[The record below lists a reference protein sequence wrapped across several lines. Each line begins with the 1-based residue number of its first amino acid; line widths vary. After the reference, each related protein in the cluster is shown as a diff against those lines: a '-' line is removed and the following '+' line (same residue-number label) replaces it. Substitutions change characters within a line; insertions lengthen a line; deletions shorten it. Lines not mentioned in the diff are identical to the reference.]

1 MDRKSLV
8 KHSVQRY
15 EKNGNSRTPA
25 GKNCISGGEICGD
38 AALSEVHSAGRCAP
52 QPSGCECPAQ
62 YSIARGL
69 SRFCFCGFV
78 GRGFAFA
85 VSLAAVLLAAGRS
98 VCGRGRGAECDPG
111 AGAEAVR
118 RFVSGPC
125 GDLLRAAATAGRSR
139 PRSRFRASS
148 RAPAP
153 SRAQASAFEYSE
165 NSQPKRSMSMLSI
178 SSARSASPT
187 MRSRIVSSDSGVM
200 SERWMR

>member
-1 MDRKSLV
+1 MPHCPR
-8 KHSVQRY
+8 RI
-15 EKNGNSRTPA
+15 GP
-25 GKNCISGGEICGD
+25 
-38 AALSEVHSAGRCAP
+38 GRCAP

-69 SRFCFCGFV
+69 SRFFFCGFV
-78 GRGFAFA
+78 G
-85 VSLAAVLLAAGRS
+85 AVLLAAGRS

-111 AGAEAVR
+111 AGVVR
-118 RFVSGPC
+118 GFGFGSGPC
-125 GDLLRAAATAGRSR
+125 GDLLRAAATAGRPR
-139 PRSRFRASS
+139 PRSRFRTSS
-148 RAPAP
+148 RAPA
-153 SRAQASAFEYSE
+153 STRAQASAFEYSE

>member
-25 GKNCISGGEICGD
+25 GKNCISGGEMCGD
-38 AALSEVHSAGRCAP
+38 AALSEAHRARPVRSAALRMRMPRAIEYCA
-52 QPSGCECPAQ
+52 
-62 YSIARGL
+62 GL
-69 SRFCFCGFV
+69 V
-78 GRGFAFA
+78 
-85 VSLAAVLLAAGRS
+85 AVLLAAGRS
-98 VCGRGRGAECDPG
+98 VCGRGRGAECDSG

-118 RFVSGPC
+118 RFGSGPC
-125 GDLLRAAATAGRSR
+125 GDLLRAAATAGRPR
-139 PRSRFRASS
+139 PRSRFRTSVRS
-148 RAPAP
+148 RSRFRTPAP

>member
-1 MDRKSLV
+1 MPHCPRCIA
-8 KHSVQRY
+8 
-15 EKNGNSRTPA
+15 PA
-25 GKNCISGGEICGD
+25 GALRSPPD
-38 AALSEVHSAGRCAP
+38 ANAP
-52 QPSGCECPAQ
+52 RN
-62 YSIARGL
+62 IRLRGA
-69 SRFCFCGFV
+69 C
-78 GRGFAFA
+78 RGFAFA

-111 AGAEAVR
+111 AGTEAVR
-118 RFVSGPC
+118 RFGSGPC
-125 GDLLRAAATAGRSR
+125 GDLLRAAATAGRPR

-153 SRAQASAFEYSE
+153 TRAQASAFEYSE

>member
-1 MDRKSLV
+1 MPHCPRCIA
-8 KHSVQRY
+8 
-15 EKNGNSRTPA
+15 PA
-25 GKNCISGGEICGD
+25 GVLRSPPD
-38 AALSEVHSAGRCAP
+38 ANAP
-52 QPSGCECPAQ
+52 RNR
-62 YSIARGL
+62 ILRGACR
-69 SRFCFCGFV
+69 SFS
-78 GRGFAFA
+78 FA

-118 RFVSGPC
+118 RFGSGPC
-125 GDLLRAAATAGRSR
+125 GDLLRAAATAGRPR
-139 PRSRFRASS
+139 PRSRFRTSVRS
-148 RAPAP
+148 RSRFRTPAP